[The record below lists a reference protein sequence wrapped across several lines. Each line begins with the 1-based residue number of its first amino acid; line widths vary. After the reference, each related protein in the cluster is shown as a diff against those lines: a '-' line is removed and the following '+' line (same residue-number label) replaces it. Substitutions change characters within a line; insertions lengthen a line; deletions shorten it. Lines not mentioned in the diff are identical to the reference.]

1 MKLFSFL
8 SSRPFFKNPFNQARL
23 KLTGLYLLI
32 IALISFFFSLVIYQ
46 LVSVEIYRFSN
57 NQRMRL
63 ERRFEATFPNLP
75 PPLIELDEDLLLESQ
90 ARLKNSLLII
100 NLSILLS
107 SGFVAYYLAGRTLR
121 PIQLMLEDQRR
132 FVADASHEL
141 KTPLTSLK
149 TALEVYLRNPKVTQK
164 ETQDLIKENLL
175 EVNRLQKLTQGL
187 LDLTHRTDRKIIK
200 LKNINLSPI
209 LKETL
214 LALTPLA
221 SDKNI
226 RLVSRLP
233 ASLNIKGD
241 PDSLKSLFTILLD
254 NAIKYSPPGKK
265 VTLQALT
272 KKKNVLVKVIDQ
284 GVGIDP
290 KDQPHIFSR
299 FYRADQSR
307 TKSKVEGFGLGLSI
321 ASHILEL
328 NHAKISLT
336 SSPGKG
342 STFTLSFPSQA

>member
-1 MKLFSFL
+1 MSFL
-8 SSRPFFKNPFNQARL
+8 SKFSFPSFFKNPFNQARL

-57 NQRMRL
+57 NQRLRL
-63 ERRFEATFPNLP
+63 ERRYEAHFPNLP
-75 PPLIELDEDLLLESQ
+75 PSLVELDEDLLLESQ
-90 ARLKNSLLII
+90 SRLKDSLLLI

-107 SGFVAYYLAGRTLR
+107 SGFVAYYLAGRTLK

-149 TALEVYLRNPKVTQK
+149 TALEVYLRNPNATPK
-164 ETQDLIKENLL
+164 ETQELISENLL
-175 EVNRLQKLTQGL
+175 EVNRLQKLTQNL
-187 LDLTHRTDRKIIK
+187 LDLAHHSDKKVVK
-200 LKNINLSPI
+200 LKKINLSPI

-214 LALTPLA
+214 LALTPQA

-226 RLVSRLP
+226 KLVSRFP
-233 ASLNIKGD
+233 SSLKIKGD
-241 PDSLKSLFTILLD
+241 PDSLRSLFTILLD
-254 NAIKYSPPGKK
+254 NAIKYSPKDKK
-265 VTLQALT
+265 VTLKALI
-272 KKKNVLVKVIDQ
+272 KKKYVLVKVIDQ
-284 GVGIDP
+284 GIGIDP
-290 KDQPHIFSR
+290 QDQPHIFSR

-321 ASHILEL
+321 AKNILDF
-328 NHAKISLT
+328 NHAKISL
-336 SSPGKG
+336 SSKPGLG
-342 STFTLSFPSQA
+342 STFTVSLPFIR